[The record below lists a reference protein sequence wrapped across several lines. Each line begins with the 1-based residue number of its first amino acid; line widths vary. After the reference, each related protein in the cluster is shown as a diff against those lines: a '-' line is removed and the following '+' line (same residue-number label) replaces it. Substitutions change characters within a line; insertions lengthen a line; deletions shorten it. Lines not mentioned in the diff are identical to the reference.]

1 MNEPARQRTERRS
14 GGSLGRAGV
23 VLAVFLAG
31 FNMRAALVAAMPLL
45 EIIRVDLETNRT
57 VIGMLTTLPVLL
69 MGLCAPLAP
78 KLAGRVRLEVGLGL
92 TMVLVAVS
100 ALFRFWGGLTVLFAT
115 AAFIGIAFAIG
126 QPLIMGYTKA
136 RFAGQI
142 ALMTGVYAAG
152 VNLGAATA
160 ARSALPIYEATGDW
174 HTPLAVWALPA
185 LATGLLWFILPTRS
199 TIEPRRPGDVVVWR
213 VPRAW
218 AIAVFF
224 AITSLVYYS
233 VLTWLSPAF
242 IDQGWSPGQAGI
254 LLSSFSL
261 FQLPGTLVFPWLAA
275 RTGTYSPWL
284 MVTIGLTVVGLLL
297 CAVGGLVSPWLVV
310 AALGT
315 GTGGMFPLCLALPV
329 ANAADTRTA
338 ASLSAMSF
346 AVGYGAGAVGPALMG
361 WFRDLSGGF
370 AMAFVALALLTVA
383 QLLLVRK
390 VVPGGVEGQPA
401 L

>member
-1 MNEPARQRTERRS
+1 MRW
-14 GGSLGRAGV
+14 
-23 VLAVFLAG
+23 VLVIAVFLAG

-45 EIIRVDLETNRT
+45 EIMRVDLETNRT
-57 VIGMLTTLPVLL
+57 VIGLLTTLPVLL
-69 MGLCAPLAP
+69 MGLGAPLAP

-100 ALFRFWGGLTVLFAT
+100 ALFRFWAGLTVLFAT

-126 QPLIMGYTKA
+126 QPLIMGFTKA
-136 RFAGQI
+136 RFAARI
-142 ALMTGVYAAG
+142 ALITGVYAAG
-152 VNLGAATA
+152 VNVGAATA
-160 ARSALPIYEATGDW
+160 ARSALPIYEAAGDW
-174 HTPLAVWALPA
+174 HTALGVWALPA
-185 LATGLLWFILPTRS
+185 LATGLLWFALPTRS
-199 TIEPRRPGDVVVWR
+199 KIEPRRPGDVNVWR

-218 AIAVFF
+218 ALAVFF

-242 IDQGWSPGQAGI
+242 IDQGWSPTQAGI
-254 LLSSFSL
+254 FLSTFSL
-261 FQLPGTLVFPWLAA
+261 FQLPGTLLFPWLAA

-284 MVTIGLTVVGLLL
+284 VVTIGLTVVGLLM
-297 CAVGGLVSPWLVV
+297 CAVGGQVSPWLAV
-310 AALGT
+310 AALGV

-346 AVGYGAGAVGPALMG
+346 AVGYSTGAVGPAVVG

-370 AMAFVALALLTVA
+370 TAAFVVLAVATVA
-383 QLLLVRK
+383 QLLFVKSLAPEK
-390 VVPGGVEGQPA
+390 AQPA

>member
-1 MNEPARQRTERRS
+1 MRWA
-14 GGSLGRAGV
+14 LVA
-23 VLAVFLAG
+23 AVFLAG

-45 EIIRVDLETNRT
+45 EIMRVDLETNRT
-57 VIGMLTTLPVLL
+57 VIGLLTTLPVLL
-69 MGLCAPLAP
+69 MGLGAPLAP
-78 KLAGRVRLEVGLGL
+78 RLAGKVRLEVGLGL

-126 QPLIMGYTKA
+126 QPLIMGFTKA

-142 ALMTGVYAAG
+142 ALITGVYAAG
-152 VNLGAATA
+152 VNVGAATA
-160 ARSALPIYEATGDW
+160 ARSALPIYGATGDW
-174 HTPLAVWALPA
+174 HTALGVWAVPA
-185 LATGLLWFILPTRS
+185 LATGLLWFALPTRS
-199 TIEPRRPGDVVVWR
+199 RIEPRRPGDINVWR

-218 AIAVFF
+218 ALAVFF

-242 IDQGWSPGQAGI
+242 IDQGWSPTQAGI
-254 LLSSFSL
+254 FLSTFSL
-261 FQLPGTLVFPWLAA
+261 FQLPGTLIFPWLAA

-284 MVTIGLTVVGLLL
+284 VVTIGLTIIGLLL
-297 CAVGGLVSPWLVV
+297 CAIGVPVSPWLAVI
-310 AALGT
+310 ALGT

-329 ANAADTRTA
+329 ANAVDTRTA

-346 AVGYGAGAVGPALMG
+346 AVGYGAGAMGPALVG

-370 AMAFVALALLTVA
+370 AVAFVILAVLTAA
-383 QLLLVRK
+383 QLLFVRSLAPEK
-390 VVPGGVEGQPA
+390 AQPA
-401 L
+401 R

>member
-1 MNEPARQRTERRS
+1 MRS
-14 GGSLGRAGV
+14 AIV
-23 VLAVFLAG
+23 AAVFLAG

-57 VIGMLTTLPVLL
+57 IIGMLTTLPVLL
-69 MGLCAPLAP
+69 MGLGAPLAP
-78 KLAGRVRLEVGLGL
+78 KLAGKVRLEVGLGL
-92 TMVLVAVS
+92 TMLLVAVS
-100 ALFRFWGGLTVLFAT
+100 AFFRFWGGLTILFAT

-152 VNLGAATA
+152 VNVGAAVA
-160 ARSALPIYEATGDW
+160 ARSSLPIYEAAGDW
-174 HTPLAVWALPA
+174 HAALAIWALPA
-185 LATGLLWFILPTRS
+185 LATGVLWFVLPTRS
-199 TIEPRRPGDVVVWR
+199 TIEARRPGDVVVWR

-218 AIAVFF
+218 ALAVFF

-233 VLTWLSPAF
+233 VLTWLSPML
-242 IDQGWSPGQAGI
+242 IDQGWSPTQAGI
-254 LLSSFSL
+254 FLSSFSL
-261 FQLPGTLVFPWLAA
+261 FQLPGTLFFPWLAS

-284 MVTIGLTVVGLLL
+284 VVTIGLTIVGLLL
-297 CAVGGLVSPWLVV
+297 CAVGGSVTPWLAVV
-310 AALGT
+310 ALGT

-346 AVGYGAGAVGPALMG
+346 TVGYGTGAVGPALVG
-361 WFRDLSGGF
+361 WFRDASGGF
-370 AMAFVALALLTVA
+370 TVAFVTLALLTAA
-383 QLLLVRK
+383 QLLFVRSLA
-390 VVPGGVEGQPA
+390 PESAQPA